1 MGEYCEHTHRPDV
14 CSKVYR
20 ALDHANDQ
28 IVAVKTV
35 DLDLSTEELLSVQKE
50 IQILSQIRC
59 PFVTTYY
66 DSFVVDTQLWIVM
79 EYCAGGSCS
88 EHARA
93 GHFSEA
99 HMAVIVR
106 DVLRALTY
114 LHAEQKVHR
123 DVKAANV
130 LLHVSQGDCS
140 VKLADFG
147 VAGQLHARMKKD
159 RTFVG
164 TPYWMSP
171 EVIKQC
177 GYDTKADIWSVGI
190 MAMELLEGE
199 PPYADLHPMKVLHLV
214 PRNPPPELAPTYSR
228 ACRDF
233 VAQCLTRDPL
243 RRPTAST
250 LLKHKFIKQAGSSSA
265 LLLPLALQYKPR
277 KRDSLKAASSGD
289 QAPSSALPPLWEFA
303 SLRRS

>member
-35 DLDLSTEELLSVQKE
+35 DLDLSTEELLAVQKE

-99 HMAVIVR
+99 HMAVIAVSYTH
-106 DVLRALTY
+106 LT
-114 LHAEQKVHR
+114 LPT
-123 DVKAANV
+123 
-130 LLHVSQGDCS
+130 S
-140 VKLADFG
+140 
-147 VAGQLHARMKKD
+147 
-159 RTFVG
+159 
-164 TPYWMSP
+164 
-171 EVIKQC
+171 
-177 GYDTKADIWSVGI
+177 
-190 MAMELLEGE
+190 
-199 PPYADLHPMKVLHLV
+199 DLV
-214 PRNPPPELAPTYSR
+214 
-228 ACRDF
+228 
-233 VAQCLTRDPL
+233 
-243 RRPTAST
+243 
-250 LLKHKFIKQAGSSSA
+250 
-265 LLLPLALQYKPR
+265 
-277 KRDSLKAASSGD
+277 
-289 QAPSSALPPLWEFA
+289 
-303 SLRRS
+303 